1 MSPEATTASV
11 SASITLYLIELEPQF
26 NNKTGVD
33 TLGSLI
39 VAVAG

>member
-33 TLGSLI
+33 IHNSFGERS
-39 VAVAG
+39 